1 MRKNLFLLSIT
12 ILICN
17 DVIAQDNDSTA
28 LSIKL
33 SVFELTTLSMPHAS
47 LGFEKM
53 LSRKSSIEV
62 GGGYVYYSVDE
73 TNPASGYTVYGK
85 YNFIFKQRKYVYERA
100 IGLGI
105 FYTKAQLYGPLL
117 YKTNNYFEY
126 KNTDFQKE
134 RVGLSLEYKTKYY
147 FRKNTYIEL
156 NGGLSFTHFSTTYED
171 NAVVQDDFRNGFIFG
186 EVLNIPVPVFQFK
199 IGHVI
204 K

>member
-1 MRKNLFLLSIT
+1 MKTPILLLSIFT
-12 ILICN
+12 LLFSN
-17 DVIAQDNDSTA
+17 VKAQDNDSTA

-33 SVFELTTLSMPHAS
+33 SIFELTTLSLPNAS

-62 GGGYVYYSVDE
+62 GGGYVYYSIDE
-73 TNPASGYTVYGK
+73 INPASGYTAYGK

-100 IGLGI
+100 IGLGF
-105 FYTKAQLYGPLL
+105 FYTKTQLNGPLL

-147 FRKNTYIEL
+147 FRMNTYIEL
-156 NGGLSFTHFSTTYED
+156 NGGLSFTHFSTTYKD
-171 NAVVQDDFRNGFIFG
+171 KAVVQDDFRNGLIFG
-186 EVLNIPVPVFQFK
+186 EVMNIPVPVFQFK

>member
-1 MRKNLFLLSIT
+1 MIKKILFT
-12 ILICN
+12 LI
-17 DVIAQDNDSTA
+17 IFSTLGIRAQDNDSTA

-33 SVFELTTLSMPHAS
+33 SIIELTTLSLPHAS

-73 TNPASGYTVYGK
+73 INPASGYTVYGK

-100 IGLGI
+100 IGFGF
-105 FYTKAQLYGPLL
+105 FYTKAQLNGPLL

-147 FRKNTYIEL
+147 FRKDTYIEL
-156 NGGLSFTHFSTTYED
+156 NGGLSLTHFSTTYED

-199 IGHVI
+199 IGHII